1 MIQVSGDT
9 CPTTPK
15 ITQFDDGTLAGSS
28 RTFKHDEVFYQVQLS
43 AKTRAL
49 CYVDPNKSRKQ
60 PVKPPYCWDPGKD
73 GSLLTASLGTE
84 LITDAEAATAV
95 KCSCGNDGK
104 ISCPTPTP
112 TPTPTSC
119 GLYILN
125 IKEPCEKRDSAGNCT
140 DYKMNGTHGGDSSN
154 ATLNIN
160 TSGQANQLSCL
171 LDNLQHAFYDWKTDN
186 KAERITTFKG
196 TPNSG
201 DLADNKFS
209 FSGSI
214 NSYKYSPQNVIQT
227 LWRRLQRNSGLPVL
241 NTDSI
246 EAIGQVK
253 FADAAERK
261 AIYDNVRN
269 NYINCADWAD
279 ERDFNPEASHDGNGW
294 GFGGGANTNEKG
306 KCIAGRECTC
316 HDGTVAF
323 DSQCRLV
330 TKSAVAQMC
339 GGKTIT
345 GRIDIEWLRGTP
357 ISLIFNLA
365 ANPLL
370 HYTVVRVPLDPGNP
384 DRYWEWR
391 GSNDAPL
398 LVYDPQHVGAI
409 TSAQQLFGNWTFGGK
424 RMAALNASSAKAWR
438 DGFEALAELDRDL
451 DGKISGEELEPLG
464 LWFDQNRDAVS
475 QAGEVRSIRETGV
488 TTLYVSRDKVDA
500 TTGDITSTI
509 GYERMV
515 DGKVVSGPAVDWSAR
530 GNDSASSVVLG
541 RLLEPQSAQ
550 AKGSAE
556 PVLTDQAPYHPS
568 SQAAARKAHDLA
580 TGVWMV
586 RVDTAQT
593 AAQAEQGVVGLLAFD
608 GGETEQLRGMS
619 LIELGVSGSGNVA
632 RIVKFST
639 LMGDIKLQQDNNI
652 KLSFISESNGSKLEN
667 SATIDATG
675 VSMSGSTTARL
686 ADGTSFGYRWSAKRI
701 IDPAQIDPKK

>member
-1 MIQVSGDT
+1 
-9 CPTTPK
+9 
-15 ITQFDDGTLAGSS
+15 
-28 RTFKHDEVFYQVQLS
+28 
-43 AKTRAL
+43 
-49 CYVDPNKSRKQ
+49 
-60 PVKPPYCWDPGKD
+60 
-73 GSLLTASLGTE
+73 
-84 LITDAEAATAV
+84 
-95 KCSCGNDGK
+95 
-104 ISCPTPTP
+104 
-112 TPTPTSC
+112 
-119 GLYILN
+119 
-125 IKEPCEKRDSAGNCT
+125 
-140 DYKMNGTHGGDSSN
+140 MNGTAGGDTTN

-171 LDNLQHAFYDWKTDN
+171 LDNLQHAFNGWTPVKKDN
-186 KAERITTFKG
+186 LITFNG
-196 TPNSG
+196 TPNTG
-201 DLADNKFS
+201 DLADNQFS

-214 NSYKYSPQNVIQT
+214 NSYKYSPGGVVNT
-227 LWRRLQRNSGLPVL
+227 LWSRLQTNSGLPL
-241 NTDSI
+241 LASITD
-246 EAIGQVK
+246 ATARQ
-253 FADAAERK
+253 AA
-261 AIYDNVRN
+261 YNNVRN

-279 ERDFNPEASHDGNGW
+279 ERDFNPDGRHDGNDG
-294 GFGGGANTNEKG
+294 GFGGGAGTNENG
-306 KCIAGRECTC
+306 QCVSGTACTC
-316 HDGTVAF
+316 HDGVVAF

-330 TKSAVAQMC
+330 TQLTFQQMC
-339 GGKTIT
+339 GGNPT

-370 HYTVVRVPLDPGNP
+370 HYTVVRFPLDPGNP

-424 RMAALNASSAKAWR
+424 RMAALNAGSAKAWR

-515 DGKVVSGPAVDWSAR
+515 DGKMVSGPAVDWSAR

-550 AKGSAE
+550 AKGPAE

-586 RVDTAQT
+586 RVETAQT
-593 AAQAEQGVVGLLAFD
+593 AEQAEQGVVGLIAFD
-608 GGETEQLRGMS
+608 GGETEHLRGMS
-619 LIELGVSGSGNVA
+619 LIELGISGSGNVA

-639 LMGDIKLQQDNNI
+639 LLGDIKLQPDNNV
-652 KLSFISESNGSKLEN
+652 KLSFISESKGSKLEN

-686 ADGTSFGYRWSAKRI
+686 ADGTSFGYMWSAKRI
-701 IDPAQIDPKK
+701 IDPAQIAPKK

>member
-1 MIQVSGDT
+1 MIG
-9 CPTTPK
+9 
-15 ITQFDDGTLAGSS
+15 
-28 RTFKHDEVFYQVQLS
+28 
-43 AKTRAL
+43 
-49 CYVDPNKSRKQ
+49 
-60 PVKPPYCWDPGKD
+60 
-73 GSLLTASLGTE
+73 
-84 LITDAEAATAV
+84 
-95 KCSCGNDGK
+95 
-104 ISCPTPTP
+104 
-112 TPTPTSC
+112 
-119 GLYILN
+119 
-125 IKEPCEKRDSAGNCT
+125 SAG
-140 DYKMNGTHGGDSSN
+140 GDGH
-154 ATLNIN
+154 AAPTLNIN
-160 TSGQANQLSCL
+160 TSDQANQLSCL
-171 LDNLQHAFYDWKTDN
+171 LDNLQHAFYDWETDN
-186 KAERITTFKG
+186 KAERITFNG
-196 TPNSG
+196 TPNTG
-201 DLADNKFS
+201 DLADNSFS
-209 FSGSI
+209 FLGDYNKHKYTPGS
-214 NSYKYSPQNVIQT
+214 VVQT
-227 LWRRLQRNSGLPVL
+227 LWSRLQTNSGLPL
-241 NTDSI
+241 LASITD
-246 EAIGQVK
+246 ATARQ
-253 FADAAERK
+253 AA
-261 AIYDNVRN
+261 YNNVRN

-279 ERDFNPEASHDGNGW
+279 ERAFNTDGTHDGNGG
-294 GFGGGANTNEKG
+294 GFGGGAGTNDNG

-339 GGKTIT
+339 GGSAIKS
-345 GRIDIEWLRGTP
+345 RIDIEWLRGTP

-370 HYTVVRVPLDPGNP
+370 HYTVVRFPLDPGNP

-424 RMAALNASSAKAWR
+424 RMAALNAGSAKAWR

-515 DGKVVSGPAVDWSAR
+515 DGKMVSGPAVDWSAR

-550 AKGSAE
+550 AKGPAE

-586 RVDTAQT
+586 RVETAQT
-593 AAQAEQGVVGLLAFD
+593 AEQAEQGVVGLIAFD
-608 GGETEQLRGMS
+608 GGETEHLRGMS
-619 LIELGVSGSGNVA
+619 LIELGISGSGNVA

-639 LMGDIKLQQDNNI
+639 LLGDIKLQPDNNV
-652 KLSFISESNGSKLEN
+652 KLSFISESKGSKLEN

-686 ADGTSFGYRWSAKRI
+686 ADGTSFGYMWSAKRI
-701 IDPAQIDPKK
+701 IDPAQIAPKK